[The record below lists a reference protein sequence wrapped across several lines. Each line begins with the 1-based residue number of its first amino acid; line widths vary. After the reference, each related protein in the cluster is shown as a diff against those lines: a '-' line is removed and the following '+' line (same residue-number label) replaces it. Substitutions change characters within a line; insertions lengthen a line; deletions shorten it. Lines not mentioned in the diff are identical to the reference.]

1 MHGRAVYLA
10 SPVIGQPAAA
20 AAKQIVSVIAGNL
33 EVIEY
38 IKPILNFIGRETI
51 VVGEDVAQGKSS
63 MEFVNSRVSFEDEA
77 VREHDAIW
85 EHAGIL
91 GGIRSGRSNWLPTEQ
106 AT

>member
-20 AAKQIVSVIAGNL
+20 AAKQLVSVIAGNL
-33 EVIEY
+33 EAIEY

-51 VVGEDVAQGKSS
+51 VVGDDVAQGESS
-63 MEFVNSRVSFEDEA
+63 VAFMSSCVSSEDEA
-77 VREHDAIW
+77 VVEYDAIW
-85 EHAGIL
+85 EYAGIL
-91 GGIRSGRSNWLPTEQ
+91 GGIRFGRSNWLPTER

>member
-20 AAKQIVSVIAGNL
+20 AAKQLVSVIAGNL
-33 EVIEY
+33 EAVEY
-38 IKPILNFIGRETI
+38 IKPILDFIGRETI
-51 VVGEDVAQGKSS
+51 VVGDDVAQGESS
-63 MEFVNSRVSFEDEA
+63 MAFVSSRVSFEDEA
-77 VREHDAIW
+77 VCEYDAIW

-91 GGIRSGRSNWLPTEQ
+91 GGIRPGRSNWLPTEQ